1 MSGEITRL
9 LQGWRAGDP
18 LARERLFERL
28 YPQMRALARR
38 ALAPGDKRFL
48 ETRELLHET
57 FLRLVAQREVDWQSR
72 GHFLAVTATLVRRVL
87 IDQARGRR
95 RSKRDVGRVTSLS
108 DATATPPVGE
118 PRLDAAD
125 LLALDRA
132 LDELARI
139 DTQAAHIVEL
149 RYFAGLT
156 LEEAAAAVPCARATV
171 IRSWRFSRAFLAARL
186 GSPSARAM
194 SEAP

>member
-1 MSGEITRL
+1 MSGDITRL
-9 LQGWRAGDP
+9 LQGWRAGEP
-18 LARERLFERL
+18 AARERLFELL
-28 YPQMRALARR
+28 YPQMRVLARR

-57 FLRLVAQREVDWQSR
+57 FLRLVAQRQVDWQSR
-72 GHFLAVTATLVRRVL
+72 GHFFAVTATLVRRVL

-95 RSKRDVGRVTSLS
+95 RSKRDVGRATSLS
-108 DATATPPVGE
+108 DATPQADE
-118 PRLDAAD
+118 SRLDATD

-132 LDELARI
+132 LDELAKI
-139 DTQAAHIVEL
+139 DAQAAHIVEL

-156 LEEAAAAVPCARATV
+156 LEEAAAAMPCARATV
-171 IRSWRFSRAFLAARL
+171 VRSWRFSRAFLAARL
-186 GSPSARAM
+186 GWPSSGAV